1 MKRSLLLLLLL
12 AGPIVAAAQT
22 EPSGFLDPQNAPKA
36 NTREDELYSSAKD
49 ALDNNN
55 YDKAISGFDEVV
67 KLKGRRADAALY
79 WKAYALDK
87 AGRHAEAQ
95 AAIEQLKKEYP
106 QSSWLRNAKSAGLEP
121 ATGPANVA
129 IMPIVSGAEA
139 NDEEKEYALQACIN
153 MPPERCVP
161 ILEKVLQGNS
171 SFKLKKRALFVLT
184 QVDSDKAGQ
193 ALLAVAKG
201 NIHPELQKEAIRM
214 LAVSGR
220 RNGQA
225 LKEIYLSSTDPD
237 VKKSVL
243 RSFIINGDKEDLMN
257 IIRQEK
263 SPELRRE
270 GIRQLGP
277 MGAHAE
283 IRQLYKETTD
293 VETKETLL
301 QAMGVAGDA
310 QGLIEIAKTETNPDI
325 RARAIRNVGVF
336 GGEGATQA
344 LVSIYNSQADVET
357 KRQVIRALFVHGAA
371 KEMVDLARKETN
383 PELRKELVRNLSIM
397 GSPEA
402 TEYMMEILNK

>member
-12 AGPIVAAAQT
+12 AGPVIATAQT
-22 EPSGFLDPQNAPKA
+22 EPSGFFDPQNAPKA

-55 YDKAISGFDEVV
+55 YDKAIAGFDQVIRM
-67 KLKGRRADAALY
+67 KGRRADAALY

-106 QSSWLRNAKSAGLEP
+106 QSSWLHNAKSAGLEP
-121 ATGPANVA
+121 KAGPGVEPRDDN
-129 IMPIVSGAEA
+129 E
-139 NDEEKEYALQACIN
+139 EEKEYALQACIN

-171 SFKLKKRALFVLT
+171 SLKLKKRALFVLT

-193 ALLAVAKG
+193 LLLAVAKG
-201 NIHPELQKEAIRM
+201 SMNPELQKEAIRM
-214 LAVSGR
+214 LAVSGP
-220 RNGQA
+220 RNGKA
-225 LKEIYLSSTDPD
+225 LKEIYLSATDFE

-243 RSFIINGDKEDLMN
+243 RSFIINGDKEDLMD

-293 VETKETLL
+293 METKETLL

-310 QGLIEIAKTETNPDI
+310 QGLIEIAKTETNPDV

-336 GGEGATQA
+336 GGDGATDA
-344 LVSIYNSQADVET
+344 LASIYKSSTDVET
-357 KRQVIRALFVHGAA
+357 KKQVIRALF
-371 KEMVDLARKETN
+371 
-383 PELRKELVRNLSIM
+383 
-397 GSPEA
+397 
-402 TEYMMEILNK
+402 

>member
-12 AGPIVAAAQT
+12 AGPIVATAQT
-22 EPSGFLDPQNAPKA
+22 EPFGFLDPQNAPRA
-36 NTREDELYSSAKD
+36 NAREDELYSSAKD

-55 YDKAISGFDEVV
+55 YDKAISGFDEVA

-79 WKAYALDK
+79 WKSYALDK

-95 AAIEQLKKEYP
+95 ATIEQLKREYP
-106 QSSWLRNAKSAGLEP
+106 QSSWLRNAKSGGLAPKPGTGGEAGAADE
-121 ATGPANVA
+121 
-129 IMPIVSGAEA
+129 
-139 NDEEKEYALQACIN
+139 EEKEYALQACIN

-171 SFKLKKRALFVLT
+171 SLKLKKRALFVLS

-193 ALLAVAKG
+193 LLLVVAKG
-201 NIHPELQKEAIRM
+201 SMSPELQKEAIRM
-214 LAVSGR
+214 LAISGA
-220 RNGQA
+220 RNGKV
-225 LKEIYLSSTDPD
+225 LKEIYLSTTDAE

-243 RSFIINGDKEDLMN
+243 RSFIINGDKEDLMD

-283 IRQLYKETTD
+283 IRQLYKESND
-293 VETKETLL
+293 VDTKEILL

-310 QGLIEIAKTETNPDI
+310 QGLLEIAKTETNPDI
-325 RARAIRNVGVF
+325 RARAIRNVGIF
-336 GGEGATQA
+336 GGDGASDA
-344 LVSIYNSQADVET
+344 LLSIYNSSSDVET
-357 KRQVIRALFVHGAA
+357 KKQVIRALFVHGAA
-371 KEMVDLARKETN
+371 KQMVDLARKETN
-383 PELRKELVRNLSIM
+383 PELKKELVRNLSIM
-397 GSPEA
+397 QSPEA